1 MEQSQVANY
10 LLLRIKQKLNPGYG
24 SRRNFEQ
31 VVYVRERCSVQE
43 YLSMFPQ
50 AKSFIVKKTKA
61 KQLSRK
67 FQTHRKLYEAVF
79 TQPQQLNYLFGEDW
93 WFVFNGTTVGA
104 ALPTLSFR
112 LNETTINSHQTK
124 LVDTEEADTQIYSK
138 VDTYTILS
146 ATIHRCA
153 VSRWGEYD
161 KKTECHSE
169 SNWKE
174 EIALLQRKN
183 VKLSK
188 KRNK

>member
-93 WFVFNGTTVGA
+93 WFVFNGP
-104 ALPTLSFR
+104 LLEQHYPRFLSDLTR
-112 LNETTINSHQTK
+112 RQLIRTK
-124 LVDTEEADTQIYSK
+124 LNWWTRKRRIPKFIQRLTHTQFYQQQSIVVQFLGGVNMTK
-138 VDTYTILS
+138 RPS
-146 ATIHRCA
+146 ATLKVIGRKKLRCCK
-153 VSRWGEYD
+153 G
-161 KKTECHSE
+161 KM
-169 SNWKE
+169 
-174 EIALLQRKN
+174 
-183 VKLSK
+183 
-188 KRNK
+188 